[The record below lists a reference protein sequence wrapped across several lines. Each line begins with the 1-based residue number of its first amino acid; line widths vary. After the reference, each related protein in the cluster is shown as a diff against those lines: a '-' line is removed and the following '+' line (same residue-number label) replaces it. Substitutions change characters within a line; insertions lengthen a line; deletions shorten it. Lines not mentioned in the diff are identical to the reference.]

1 MDNKQVRLE
10 MELENKL
17 GYRLTQ
23 SSELRRE
30 VKESLLERTELGKLY
45 NLELKNKARELNLEY
60 MIYCLF

>member
-1 MDNKQVRLE
+1 MDNKQVQLE